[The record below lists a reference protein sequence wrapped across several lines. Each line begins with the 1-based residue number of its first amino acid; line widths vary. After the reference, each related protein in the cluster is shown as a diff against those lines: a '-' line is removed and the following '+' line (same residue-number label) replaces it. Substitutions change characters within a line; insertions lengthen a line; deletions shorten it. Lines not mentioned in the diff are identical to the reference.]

1 MNDINH
7 NMFDGKIIL
16 LTGGT
21 GSFGNKF
28 VELFSKKYRPKKI
41 IVYSRDEYK
50 QHIMSRKFPIN
61 KFPFIR
67 YLLGDVRDLERLKIA
82 MRNVDYVIHAAAL
95 KQVPAAEYNPME
107 FVKTNIHGAENVI
120 NAAIASNVKKTI
132 ALSTDK
138 AANPINLY
146 GATKLASDKIFI
158 AANNIVGTTKN
169 NFSVVRYGNVIGSRG
184 SVVPIFKDLIN
195 KGEKFLPITTP
206 DMTRFWLS
214 LEKSVNFVISC
225 FEKMNG
231 GEIFVPKIPSIK
243 IVDLAKAMSPK
254 TKIKIIGIRP
264 GEKIHEQMCP
274 KESSRHTLEFDDF
287 FIIFSSDVNIENKI
301 KEFQKKINKKGKKV
315 ADNFEYSSGTNNHF
329 LSLQEIKDLA

>member
-1 MNDINH
+1 
-7 NMFDGKIIL
+7 MFEGKKVFI
-16 LTGGT
+16 TGGT

-28 VELFSKKYRPKKI
+28 VEIFAKKYKPNKI
-41 IVYSRDEYK
+41 IIYSRDEYK
-50 QHIMSRKFPIN
+50 QDIMARKFPIS
-61 KFPFIR
+61 KFPFMR
-67 YLLGDVRDLERLKIA
+67 YLLGDIRDLERLKIA

-120 NAAIASNVKKTI
+120 NAAIAANVKKTI

-184 SVVPIFKDLIN
+184 SVVPIFKDLID
-195 KGEKFLPITTP
+195 KGETYLPITSN

-243 IVDLAKAMSPK
+243 IADLAKAMNPK
-254 TKIKIIGIRP
+254 AKIKLIGIRP

-274 KESSRHTLEFDDF
+274 KESSSHTLEFDNF
-287 FIIFSSDVNIENKI
+287 FIIFSSDVDTDKKI

-315 ADNFEYSSGTNNHF
+315 EENFEYSSGTNNHF
-329 LSLQEIKDLA
+329 LSIQEIKNLA

>member
-120 NAAIASNVKKTI
+120 NAAIASNVTKTI

-146 GATKLASDKIFI
+146 GATKVASDKIFI